1 MATKKSFS
9 EPGVTAQRINDAAE
23 KLNYPS
29 GEKIY
34 QYLRANN
41 QYVPYKVI
49 NEVYDK
55 EDATRQIFRRDHDSD
70 RPRRK
75 GPRTQEKPN
84 LKKGNFAAADI
95 DDRWMADLA
104 DLTAQPS
111 GEFQYILVVI
121 NVFSKELWARP
132 LTTKTPA
139 VVTAAFR
146 EILQGKD
153 PPSRLDTDVGSEFT
167 GPFAQMME
175 EKDIFHVIKDP
186 QDTNGL
192 APLDRAIQTLKQSMF
207 RRVVGDKDA
216 DWAGNLQKTV
226 EGYNSTIHSSLQGRA
241 PEEVDDDKELQFAL
255 RRKNADIAVHNANMI
270 HARDEKLVK
279 MGGFRVKDPKRTFAR
294 SFQPRYG
301 DEVHQVVHA
310 QEGIVLDEKGEIY
323 KSKFTQAV
331 PSSSESVGR
340 ITQGMRGGSVLL
352 QKKDD
357 AALQPFKQS
366 IVDFVTP
373 EGKWEFEVA
382 AHMKSIGV
390 EAVMKRGL
398 NFRKALLLLG
408 FKVDSRGRVTPPE
421 TVRRRIAGK
430 QPGA

>member
-1 MATKKSFS
+1 
-9 EPGVTAQRINDAAE
+9 
-23 KLNYPS
+23 
-29 GEKIY
+29 
-34 QYLRANN
+34 
-41 QYVPYKVI
+41 
-49 NEVYDK
+49 
-55 EDATRQIFRRDHDSD
+55 
-70 RPRRK
+70 
-75 GPRTQEKPN
+75 
-84 LKKGNFAAADI
+84 
-95 DDRWMADLA
+95 
-104 DLTAQPS
+104 
-111 GEFQYILVVI
+111 
-121 NVFSKELWARP
+121 
-132 LTTKTPA
+132 
-139 VVTAAFR
+139 
-146 EILQGKD
+146 
-153 PPSRLDTDVGSEFT
+153 
-167 GPFAQMME
+167 
-175 EKDIFHVIKDP
+175 
-186 QDTNGL
+186 
-192 APLDRAIQTLKQSMF
+192 
-207 RRVVGDKDA
+207 
-216 DWAGNLQKTV
+216 V

-241 PEEVDDDKELQFAL
+241 LEEVDDDKELQFAL